1 MAFWG
6 MLLFGNKWG
15 KVVTNNTK
23 WGKVGISYSSL
34 IRSADSI
41 QRQQYTGMRAPQGFA
56 RVAEDT
62 LFVGVHDRQLDPKG
76 RLALPASFRPRLEPR
91 CFLSIGRDKCVDI
104 LTAEAFEA
112 AARESM
118 DKVRNGEMSLNQQRA
133 QASNTFE
140 VAIDAQGRI
149 NIEEKLRE
157 YAGLTLNSRVVVSG
171 SFDRVEIWEPERHE
185 RVVLMGI
192 EQIAGSGE

>member
-1 MAFWG
+1 M
-6 MLLFGNKWG
+6 
-15 KVVTNNTK
+15 
-23 WGKVGISYSSL
+23 GISYSLL
-34 IRSADSI
+34 IRSADSF
-41 QRQQYTGMRAPQGFA
+41 QRQQYTGKQAPQGFV

-118 DKVRNGEMSLNQQRA
+118 EKVRNGEMSLNQQRA

-185 RVVLMGI
+185 RVVLLGI